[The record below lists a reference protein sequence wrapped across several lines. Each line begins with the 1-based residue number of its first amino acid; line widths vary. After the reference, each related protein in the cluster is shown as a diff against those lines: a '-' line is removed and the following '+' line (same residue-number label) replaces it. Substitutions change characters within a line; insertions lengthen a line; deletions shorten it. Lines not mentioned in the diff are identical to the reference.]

1 MSIAALSRF
10 SGKKDGSNVDLQFE
24 EMIDALPTAVMAC
37 NPEDLRVIYMNRQ
50 SRETLKEIEH
60 LLPMKADEIMGQCID
75 VFHKHPEHQRKMLGN
90 PANLPH
96 RAKIQLGDEWL
107 DLHVSAVHDK
117 QGNYIAATVA
127 WSVITE
133 QVKHEAE
140 TAKLMQMLDQMPINV
155 MLADKETFEINY
167 INQTSIDTL
176 TPLNHML
183 PVPADQLLGQCI
195 DIFHK
200 NPAHQRQMLGDPK
213 NLPHRALI
221 KLGDESLDLS
231 VSALTDQDG
240 NYMGPMLSWS
250 LVTQNINL
258 ANQVT
263 EIAEAVSSA
272 AEEMSS
278 TSKAMQESVEQAN
291 SRAGAVASAAEQLSS
306 SVDEISRQVSHSA
319 DIANSAVAEAT
330 RTSEMIEGLN
340 QAAQKIGDV
349 VGIIQDIAEQTNLLA
364 LNATIEAARAGD
376 AGKGFAVVASEVKS
390 LANQTAG
397 ATEEISAQISEI
409 QGATK
414 AAVDANEIIAKTIGE
429 IHEVATAIASAVEE
443 QGAAT
448 QEVSS
453 NIVQVSEASNSS
465 GQAANEVH
473 EASAELAEKSNELQG
488 YLQDFMKSMGAT

>member
-10 SGKKDGSNVDLQFE
+10 SGKKTETDGKLAFE

-37 NPEDLRVIYMNRQ
+37 DPADLRVIYMNRQ

-60 LLPMKADEIMGQCID
+60 LLPVKADDIMGQCID
-75 VFHKHPEHQRKMLGN
+75 VFHKNPEHQRKILGN
-90 PANLPH
+90 AANLPI
-96 RAKIQLGDEWL
+96 RSKIQLGDEWL

-117 QGNYIAATVA
+117 QGNYIAAAVA
-127 WSVITE
+127 WSVITA

-155 MLADKETFEINY
+155 MLADKDTLEITY
-167 INQTSIDTL
+167 INQTSIKTL
-176 TPLNHML
+176 TPLNHLL
-183 PVPADQLLGQCI
+183 PVPADKLLGQCI
-195 DIFHK
+195 EIFHK
-200 NPAHQRQMLGDPK
+200 NPAHQRQLLADPK

-231 VSALTDQDG
+231 VSALNDTDG

-258 ANQVT
+258 ANNVT
-263 EIAEAVSSA
+263 AVAEAVSSA
-272 AEEMSS
+272 AEEMST
-278 TSKAMQESVEQAN
+278 TSRAMQESVEQAN

-319 DIANSAVAEAT
+319 DIANSAVEEAN

-349 VGIIQDIAEQTNLLA
+349 VGIIQDIAGQTNLLA

-397 ATEEISAQISEI
+397 ATEEISAQISQI
-409 QGATK
+409 QSATK
-414 AAVDANEIIAKTIGE
+414 SAVEANGVIAKTIGE

-453 NIVQVSEASNSS
+453 NIVQVSEASNSA
-465 GQAANEVH
+465 GQAAKEVL
-473 EASAELAEKSNELQG
+473 EASTELAGKSTELQG
-488 YLQDFMKSMGAT
+488 YLQDFMKNMGAT